1 MRAVGNTWGVYPGA
15 HTNPSGVEPKLLQ
28 RPHTRKHP
36 HVSIHTLCRHVPTQQ
51 TPRQPENTHTQLDKH
66 TQLTRTH
73 ITCPN
78 HKKQSLNINSSP
90 TIHKHPPKTHHVH
103 RRLPSII
110 ANAHSK
116 DVLQNTQLVGGSLPP
131 PAPGG
136 CLKVRPL
143 RRAGGDARRT
153 DGQRGR
159 RAWAGGGR
167 GQDGSCLV
175 GREMDQAVI
184 WRPVSIQN

>member
-1 MRAVGNTWGVYPGA
+1 MCIPERTQTPQESSPNSYSGPTQEKTSPRLHPHALQACA
-15 HTNPSGVEPKLLQ
+15 HTTNTK
-28 RPHTRKHP
+28 TARKH
-36 HVSIHTLCRHVPTQQ
+36 
-51 TPRQPENTHTQLDKH
+51 THTQLDKH

-90 TIHKHPPKTHHVH
+90 TIHKHPPKTHHAH

-116 DVLQNTQLVGGSLPP
+116 DVLQNTQLVGGRLPP

-136 CLKVRPL
+136 CVKVQPPRQ
-143 RRAGGDARRT
+143 AGGDARRT

-167 GQDGSCLV
+167 EQDGSCLV

-184 WRPVSIQN
+184 WRPVFIQN